1 MLEGPSSFDP
11 SSQGPQS
18 LSLVLLIKSLN
29 ADGAF
34 CVGVEE
40 LCLQP
45 LSVNQFADSITFI
58 TKTVSRRDPAQHSE
72 IANIPYRK
80 SPIP

>member
-1 MLEGPSSFDP
+1 MLEGPSSLDP

-18 LSLVLLIKSLN
+18 LSLVPLIKSLN

-34 CVGVEE
+34 CVDVEK

-45 LSVNQFADSITFI
+45 LSVNQFADFITFI
-58 TKTVSRRDPAQHSE
+58 TKTVSRQDPTQHSE
-72 IANIPYRK
+72 IANIPYREF
-80 SPIP
+80 PIP